1 MLDLESLFTTA
12 VLYDIKA
19 ISFIG
24 LLNCW
29 ALAFGLMIVSANT
42 TNKTTY
48 RFLALFLW
56 IEGLR
61 MLAYY
66 ISFWIAPSYIV
77 HFVPLMALRMLLA
90 PILYIFC
97 KSLAVTHFSLHP
109 RHLLH
114 GLPFVIMGIVLT
126 QNVAGPY
133 GKTTIYSTTC
143 VSALSYLIY
152 ALLSLRVIKKHE
164 EEITHYYSSTESISL
179 KWLRYF
185 CAYFAL
191 LGILHLLVGSA
202 SFFTDFEHLGN
213 YAVFSLASGLVFC
226 YLITFFCIYKSPNIN
241 ELQNDRIRMQADKL
255 AAAQDTTKDPL
266 PATSNIQTTAS
277 AQNSTMQAPDKKHQP
292 KEDSKYASS
301 GLEREQAEAV
311 YNELRALMS
320 GQQLYL
326 DDGIKIAG
334 LAEKIG
340 LPLAHVSQALNQV
353 GGCNFYEFVNIYRVE
368 AAVDIMRADREGKLH
383 TGKIIEQAGFASAN
397 TFYRNFKK
405 HMDMSPKEFAKQIK
419 QNPPLEREPS
429 A

>member
-19 ISFIG
+19 VSLIG

-29 ALAFGLMIVSANT
+29 ALAFGLMVVSANT
-42 TNKTTY
+42 PNKTTY
-48 RFLALFLW
+48 RFLALFLF

-66 ISFWIAPSYIV
+66 ISFWVAPSYIV
-77 HFVPLMALRMLLA
+77 HLVPLMALRMLLA

-97 KSLAVTHFSLHP
+97 KSLTLTHFSIHP

-114 GLPFVIMGIVLT
+114 GLPFVLIGIVLT

-164 EEITHYYSSTESISL
+164 EEIAHYYSSTESISL

-202 SFFTDFEHLGN
+202 SFFTDFEHVGN

-226 YLITFFCIYKSPNIN
+226 YLITFFCIYKSPNIS
-241 ELQNDRIRMQADKL
+241 ELQNDRVRIQADKL
-255 AAAQDTTKDPL
+255 AAAQDTTKDPR
-266 PATSNIQTTAS
+266 PAISAIQTTAS
-277 AQNSTMQAPDKKHQP
+277 AQHSTLQP
-292 KEDSKYASS
+292 PNKEHEPKDDSKYASS

-311 YNELRALMS
+311 YNELKTLMS
-320 GQQLYL
+320 SEQLYL
-326 DDGIKIAG
+326 DEGLKIAG

-340 LPLAHVSQALNQV
+340 LPLPHVSQALNQA

-368 AAVDIMRADREGKLH
+368 AAADFMRADQEGKLSV
-383 TGKIIEQAGFASAN
+383 GKIIEQAGFASPN

-405 HMDMSPKEFAKQIK
+405 HMGMSPKEFAKQVK
-419 QNPPLEREPS
+419 QNPQLEQEPS